1 MIHAEKARELTEVAL
16 ASLRTATLDSIE
28 GAINKAANNGYNQ
41 CEVSVH
47 ENLVE
52 DIEWTLQNY
61 DYATC
66 PVYAD
71 GKELLR
77 ISW

>member
-1 MIHAEKARELTEVAL
+1 MSSIHN
-16 ASLRTATLDSIE
+16 ATLKSIE
-28 GAINKAANNGYNQ
+28 EAINNAANAANNGYNQ

-47 ENLVE
+47 ENLIE

-66 PVYAD
+66 PIYAD
-71 GKELLR
+71 DKELLR